1 MRRLWEGV
9 VSSRGPAWRTW
20 CRWEPFFEIFPIIFD
35 DGKHDDDDDEDD
47 GNDESGDDD
56 ENSDDDDD
64 EVDANV

>member
-1 MRRLWEGV
+1 MRRRSLVE
-9 VSSRGPAWRTW
+9 RTGMKNLMQV
-20 CRWEPFFEIFPIIFD
+20 EPFLEIFPIFFD
-35 DGKHDDDDDEDD
+35 DGKHDDDDDKDD

>member
-20 CRWEPFFEIFPIIFD
+20 CRWEPFFEIFPIFFD
-35 DGKHDDDDDEDD
+35 DGKHDDDD
-47 GNDESGDDD
+47 NDESGDDD

-64 EVDANV
+64 DEVDANV